1 MGLGEDFEPIR
12 ASLLL
17 PVFYSSW
24 CCSQEAHLWGEP
36 LAYLLHVIILSCV
49 GYTFSSSKASH
60 YCIHYSFTNE
70 LWTSHLLVFQR
81 YLLRVL
87 PKAMI
92 SLFVTN
98 YKNSCKS
105 KTKLL
110 FLGQLLCVPQIY
122 WFLQVFGFLTYYSW
136 YWGNSSIGFI
146 PDFHCPFDT
155 SGKHSWF
162 FYITCCN
169 HMNPDES

>member
-1 MGLGEDFEPIR
+1 MLQSRSSSLRRTVGLLITCHHLIMCWLHLLLLQSFPLLH
-12 ASLLL
+12 SLLL
-17 PVFYSSW
+17 HEWTLDVP
-24 CCSQEAHLWGEP
+24 P
-36 LAYLLHVIILSCV
+36 LSLPKVLA
-49 GYTFSSSKASH
+49 T
-60 YCIHYSFTNE
+60 SFAM
-70 LWTSHLLVFQR
+70 
-81 YLLRVL
+81 

-155 SGKHSWF
+155 LGKHSWF
-162 FYITCCN
+162 FYTTCCN
-169 HMNPDES
+169 HMNLDES